1 MQLARPLLLTAIQ
14 TFRKLGVASSVA
26 NALHSLGDLELEEGY
41 LAEAETSYSE
51 SLAIAQAARM
61 AQRHSAYCLGGLA
74 ATAASRGNAKRAGR
88 LWGAVEAFEA
98 SRRLTLQSPERQR
111 YELRIARVEGSTF
124 EAAATVG
131 RTLTLTDSVEHA
143 LSVD

>member
-1 MQLARPLLLTAIQ
+1 
-14 TFRKLGVASSVA
+14 
-26 NALHSLGDLELEEGY
+26 
-41 LAEAETSYSE
+41 
-51 SLAIAQAARM
+51 M

-131 RTLTLTDSVEHA
+131 QRPFIVGTRRIAGLRGVWQMIAIATADQDWICILGELRIAAA
-143 LSVD
+143 LDQLRRPWDDGLRPAVGDRGQGRLRR